1 MKDDGGKETDIN
13 NIIKS
18 NEILDSE
25 LYLISLKLSIY
36 MITNL
41 YIILPNHA
49 LMRVRS
55 SLSFDLVVELI

>member
-1 MKDDGGKETDIN
+1 MTNFKRMKDDRGKETGIN

-25 LYLISLKLSIY
+25 LYLISLKLSIF

-41 YIILPNHA
+41 LYY
-49 LMRVRS
+49 
-55 SLSFDLVVELI
+55 FT